1 MSATKS
7 VPADSL
13 NQIHELNRLFLKSL
27 QARDPAELR
36 DSGFPVD
43 ASDLLR
49 RTSPEQIYGLAEFPR
64 ALFNLAV
71 DAPADRPAAEKG
83 VRALFDPLGDAVYS
97 PRQILELTI
106 LFCAWT
112 ISRDSVYHAR
122 LFFGLTPRAVH
133 TLRTALLSDLPCMA
147 LTAIRVECAFA
158 DSEWLWRELL
168 SETRPEARRQLILV
182 ALQPSVVG
190 RARFDQVAE

>member
-49 RTSPEQIYGLAEFPR
+49 RTSSEQICGLAEFPR
-64 ALFNLAV
+64 ALFSLAV
-71 DAPADRPAAEKG
+71 DAPAEKG
-83 VRALFDPLGDAVYS
+83 VSSLFDPLGDAVYS
-97 PRQILELTI
+97 PRKILELTI
-106 LFCAWT
+106 LFCAWN

-133 TLRTALLSDLPCMA
+133 TLRTALLSDLPRMA
-147 LTAIRVECAFA
+147 LTAIRVKC
-158 DSEWLWRELL
+158 
-168 SETRPEARRQLILV
+168 
-182 ALQPSVVG
+182 
-190 RARFDQVAE
+190 